1 MKTSP
6 PPFRRQLAELVAA
19 PSVSST
25 DPRHDTGN
33 IGVIELL
40 DGWLR
45 DLGFRT
51 EIQLLPGAPHKAN
64 LVAVIGPAGDGGLV
78 LAGHIDTV
86 PFDAGPFGA
95 GRWSSDPFTLTER
108 DGALYGLG
116 TADMKGFFP
125 VAIEALRDLDART
138 LTAPLWIVATADE
151 ESTMAGVKTLVAAG
165 RPRARHALIGEP
177 TNLRPVR
184 AHKGI
189 LMESIRLTGRSGH
202 SSDPALGVNALDAM
216 HAVMGELLRW
226 REQLKTRYRD
236 DSFAVP
242 HPTLNLGCIHGG
254 DSPNRICA
262 LCELHI
268 DLRLMPGMLP
278 EAMRE
283 EIDRLIRP
291 VADRYLVQLEIIPL
305 YDGTGAL
312 ATPADAPIVRAVEAL
327 TGETAGS
334 VAFCTEGPFLAELGM
349 ETVILGPGDIAC
361 AHQPDEHLRL
371 DRIAPTVALL
381 RELVQRFC
389 VAGHAGRS

>member
-1 MKTSP
+1 MSRNTLP
-6 PPFRRQLAELVAA
+6 PLTRQLAELIAA

-33 IGVIELL
+33 LGVIELL

-64 LVAVIGPAGDGGLV
+64 LVAVLGAARDDAAREGLV

-86 PFDAGPFGA
+86 PFDAG
-95 GRWSSDPFTLTER
+95 RWTSDPFTLTER

-116 TADMKGFFP
+116 SADMKGFFP
-125 VAIEALRDLDART
+125 LVIEALRTFGERDLN
-138 LTAPLWIVATADE
+138 APLWVVATADE
-151 ESTMAGVKTLVAAG
+151 ESTMAGVKALVASG
-165 RPRARHALIGEP
+165 KPRARHAVIGEP

-189 LMESIRLTGRSGH
+189 LMESIRLSGRSGH
-202 SSDPALGVNALDAM
+202 SSDPSLGVNALDAM
-216 HAVMGELLRW
+216 HAVMGELMHW
-226 REQLKTRYRD
+226 REALKARFRD

-278 EAMRE
+278 DAMRE

-291 VADRYLVQLEIIPL
+291 LAERHRVGLEIIPL

-327 TGETAGS
+327 TGQPAGS
-334 VAFCTEGPFLAELGM
+334 VAFCTEGPFLAGLGM
-349 ETVILGPGDIAC
+349 ETVILGPGDIAV

-371 DRIAPTVALL
+371 DRIAPTVDLL
-381 RELVQRFC
+381 RQLIRRFC
-389 VAGHAGRS
+389 VDLPAPAV